1 MKFASFLKKLPVST
15 YRNIPLAASLA
26 ASCFFTPVS
35 WADGPMRGNPLDS
48 LPKIE
53 TPGPAARPAP
63 PVRQEAND
71 AQAAVARRLQQ
82 RLIPRFFDVKGNT
95 VVSLTEIATILE
107 PLAGREMTVAQ
118 LVQEVNKITA
128 LYQQQGYPLSF
139 ALLQDQDFA
148 NGLVRVTIVEGHV
161 ASVRIDGDIGNAADR
176 LESLAQPLII
186 EKPMTGATLERVL
199 NLMRQVP
206 GMRFTPTL
214 DMPRRADGSTELVL
228 AATHQKVAFSA
239 GLADMGAGMQGLV
252 TMTTNSLTP
261 LGEQVR
267 LTGAVPLASGDV
279 RYIDG
284 AVSVP
289 MGNDGVAVELDGYH
303 YEAHPEDAVLQVQ
316 GWERRVVNERIGLG
330 VSYPFILNNKS
341 LLTATAGI
349 YAAQSIDEYHRE
361 ADNAWLQQRTHLR
374 VLRAG
379 LRYREVGEKQS
390 RDISLNMY
398 KGLDALGAKKSMT
411 SNYAEFGAPEYDIDF
426 TRFTMDLKQTAILP
440 AGFGLTLS
448 GTGQYSRDILPNI
461 EQTSFGAWRYGLG
474 YPQGELAGDKGYG
487 VSAELNRK
495 FSTGWGLLATVQP
508 YVMVDH
514 ARAWYNSNNVQ
525 AAYSGRKLTSAAAG
539 VRLTDDKHYIFDFN
553 IAKPIADLP
562 LGRDERKLRFNAN
575 YSLLYDGF

>member
-1 MKFASFLKKLPVST
+1 
-15 YRNIPLAASLA
+15 
-26 ASCFFTPVS
+26 
-35 WADGPMRGNPLDS
+35 MRGNPLDS